1 VCWAEGSKANQW
13 VFASKTCR
21 LEAALGVGSSHVYW
35 FEGCQKSVEYFM

>member
-1 VCWAEGSKANQW
+1 

-35 FEGCQKSVEYFM
+35 FEGCQKSAVDPQIQNNFKKRYQM